1 MIDYRVAVEIP
12 PDNLQF
18 AKEIS
23 RANIA
28 VIVFQKYR
36 KVNPNPQKT
45 KANPASTL
53 ICASMADFSLAMSGF
68 LRIIGLPFAIFRLNG
83 NLSNTR

>member
-28 VIVFQKYR
+28 SIVFQKYR
-36 KVNPNPQKT
+36 KVNPNPQK
-45 KANPASTL
+45 KLVL
-53 ICASMADFSLAMSGF
+53 IPQAPCFVPLLS
-68 LRIIGLPFAIFRLNG
+68 IFR
-83 NLSNTR
+83 